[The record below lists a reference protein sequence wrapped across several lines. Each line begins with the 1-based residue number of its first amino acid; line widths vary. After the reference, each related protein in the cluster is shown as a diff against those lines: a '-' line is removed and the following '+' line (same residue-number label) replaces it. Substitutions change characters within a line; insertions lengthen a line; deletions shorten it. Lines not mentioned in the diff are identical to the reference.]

1 MSQAV
6 AGVGFLRFEEL
17 ACTNED
23 LANALQ
29 LEDNYPPI
37 KQRYLDMIEQCFGVE
52 ACTFM
57 TMLMMRW
64 NDQDMPV
71 FAILDRIGA
80 TPMVWSTRGGQP
92 MLCSMAKCVRVHR
105 PDAFVF
111 QVTKANG
118 FSIMHDYTT
127 PFVLF
132 TSEAKDLDFRR
143 HAKIFA
149 EIPYEDRE
157 FLESVSKA
165 GALVAEF
172 HNLTID
178 RMRERETSPSAS
190 SSAVEKGLR
199 IFHFSPGEANPI
211 SSAFEKVP
219 KILGHL
225 GNHRIVQHA
234 YGRVRQRYAE
244 LVEQSFGL
252 DAYAFMLELAILWKA
267 PSLNGFKT
275 AAAVGATPM
284 VWSTRDGAQ
293 MLLRLEN
300 DGPKVQFPD
309 AFVFQ
314 VSKGP
319 QAVLLHPLAETRHA
333 RHTGNACTTPFVVFT
348 SKAKDLD
355 FETYGSILGSIPY
368 ENREFLESVLTAG
381 AAVDDLNSICGEI
394 PQTTDGMAVNDL
406 NKLCDEIPYLV
417 SVLAIDRNRAFVEE
431 ERRLEEG
438 RLEELQHA
446 SLLAAE
452 KILEEEQLEKDLQL
466 LKSSRAY
473 QEEVKAQNAIKSAKD
488 KKRVEE
494 RKKRLEEESVAK
506 KEMEMQK
513 KQWAA
518 EGAADAAIS
527 SAIARAKEAWAANDR
542 IDARKRISSAAQRHS
557 ANASEKKRQ
566 ELKGLKQE
574 FGSTREAKKPLA
586 SCSMP
591 FTPPPTPPI
600 QSSDEKKAV
609 ETQAA
614 TAPTAAPTA
623 DERLCV
629 VCMDMSVTHAAAPC
643 GHVCLC
649 GDCALLVKNSKK
661 PTCPTCRAE
670 IALIMKLFF

>member
-1 MSQAV
+1 MYQAV

-29 LEDNYPPI
+29 LEENYPPI
-37 KQRYLDMIEQCFGVE
+37 KQRYHDMIEQCFGVE

-64 NDQDMPV
+64 NDEDMPV
-71 FAILDRIGA
+71 FNVLDRIGA
-80 TPMVWSTRGGQP
+80 M
-92 MLCSMAKCVRVHR
+92 
-105 PDAFVF
+105 
-111 QVTKANG
+111 
-118 FSIMHDYTT
+118 
-127 PFVLF
+127 
-132 TSEAKDLDFRR
+132 
-143 HAKIFA
+143 
-149 EIPYEDRE
+149 
-157 FLESVSKA
+157 
-165 GALVAEF
+165 
-172 HNLTID
+172 
-178 RMRERETSPSAS
+178 
-190 SSAVEKGLR
+190 
-199 IFHFSPGEANPI
+199 
-211 SSAFEKVP
+211 
-219 KILGHL
+219 
-225 GNHRIVQHA
+225 
-234 YGRVRQRYAE
+234 
-244 LVEQSFGL
+244 
-252 DAYAFMLELAILWKA
+252 
-267 PSLNGFKT
+267 
-275 AAAVGATPM
+275 PM

-300 DGPKVQFPD
+300 DGPKVQLPD

-319 QAVLLHPLAETRHA
+319 QAVLLQPYCQTHSRHT

-348 SKAKDLD
+348 SKANDLD

-394 PQTTDGMAVNDL
+394 PQTTDGMAVDAL

-431 ERRLEEG
+431 ERRLEER

-574 FGSTREAKKPLA
+574 FESV
-586 SCSMP
+586 
-591 FTPPPTPPI
+591 
-600 QSSDEKKAV
+600 EKGERV
-609 ETQAA
+609 ERV
-614 TAPTAAPTA
+614 
-623 DERLCV
+623 ERVEV
-629 VCMDMSVTHAAAPC
+629 V
-643 GHVCLC
+643 G
-649 GDCALLVKNSKK
+649 
-661 PTCPTCRAE
+661 
-670 IALIMKLFF
+670 